1 MVILIYF
8 IEEELASVGNGNFDI
23 LYFTHT
29 PLHCG
34 IIRSEVIF
42 GTSTFDFS
50 TFFYS
55 TAEQKVDTKT
65 DIYDINVTCCICTK
79 RTNA

>member
-1 MVILIYF
+1 MVMVILIYF

-23 LYFTHT
+23 YFTHT
-29 PLHCG
+29 PLHWNNPK
-34 IIRSEVIF
+34 SSLELQLL
-42 GTSTFDFS
+42 TFPP
-50 TFFYS
+50 FF

>member
-29 PLHCG
+29 PLHWNNPK
-34 IIRSEVIF
+34 SSLELQLL
-42 GTSTFDFS
+42 TFPP
-50 TFFYS
+50 FF